1 MSTQA
6 RMYPL
11 PRPADDP
18 EFNVGLLIDVAKVFT
33 EHGYPPIREGA
44 DIVKLRQAL
53 FSFVYGE
60 AL

>member
-1 MSTQA
+1 
-6 RMYPL
+6 MYPL